1 MCRSMSKEKQRSRD
15 ALSNAVSAERQW
27 ENLSA
32 ARTGRKARRA
42 SEIPKP
48 ENFDELT
55 DMTSQKRWRS
65 SNGLYLGFDVSV
77 MDYNQRNHS
86 ISAIDHNVKETALNS
101 L

>member
-32 ARTGRKARRA
+32 ARTGREARRA

-55 DMTSQKRWRS
+55 DMNTWAGASQEANLVQCIEGVKIS
-65 SNGLYLGFDVSV
+65 SS
-77 MDYNQRNHS
+77 
-86 ISAIDHNVKETALNS
+86 
-101 L
+101 